1 MEISLYTNSQI
12 TIPYNNVVMFLLFLK
27 NIMPRWG
34 YFYIFLRL
42 ISHLTHLF
50 EGIFVPFLK
59 KKIFCIVQVFFEL
72 V

>member
-50 EGIFVPFLK
+50 EDIFVPF
-59 KKIFCIVQVFFEL
+59 
-72 V
+72 